1 MFRKKSKKQK
11 WSGGDGSEG
20 WVVRTLRAF
29 TYAQYMSSWES
40 EGDEFFSPETTN
52 CILIT
57 GNMIQIH
64 SLTGPQVQL
73 DSLRWWCEE
82 SICMQSGICEL
93 LPSTVCPQLVQS
105 AFISK
110 EIGSAFPLLRSLGAI
125 MAWSSCVQYHS
136 LPNTF
141 QTHLKQTAD
150 HYHWLLIVVNHES

>member
-29 TYAQYMSSWES
+29 TYAQYTSSWES

-64 SLTGPQVQL
+64 SLTG
-73 DSLRWWCEE
+73 
-82 SICMQSGICEL
+82 
-93 LPSTVCPQLVQS
+93 S
-105 AFISK
+105 A
-110 EIGSAFPLLRSLGAI
+110 GLTP
-125 MAWSSCVQYHS
+125 
-136 LPNTF
+136 
-141 QTHLKQTAD
+141 
-150 HYHWLLIVVNHES
+150 VVV